1 MESLL
6 FFPQPLPDESLYSL
20 AVRYHRL
27 AANNSYR
34 LTSQELFGTY
44 SRTCGS
50 ILPCCLGA
58 LSQRLEE
65 VYSVEELI
73 ERFTLL
79 PLYRP
84 FVNDA
89 VYSAACIAMTGSYGT
104 GLKMSLGITASRF
117 LKHTSFRYCDSCV
130 REDTLNYGAAYWHRI
145 HQAIG
150 TCICPHHREGLLAMT
165 FPDGADWRRML
176 LPSEERGTPVME
188 SLDGAAAAA
197 VAEMQLWGLEHP
209 RDVQVLLK
217 GNFLRCRLDKMR
229 FVKSGRLRERM
240 LRAFLA
246 PRLLCSARAAEFE
259 EIAHS
264 SDWVLRVLR
273 PRGVVQPFKFYFLCW
288 LLGLSLEQLKL
299 FRPKATLYIGDRTGG
314 HDAVKAAKEVCI
326 EAHRS
331 AFSSSGNLKC
341 HEKPGYMWLYRH
353 DREWLAQYVAAHPFV
368 RLREASIDW
377 KGRDSALAQELL
389 IAKNKLLSAEG
400 KPKKLTR
407 AALCRLIANDHC
419 FLKVPHHF
427 PLSIALVDE
436 SLESIHDHQVRK
448 IRWAV
453 QRYALDE
460 RSAMSVVYRF
470 AGIRVSQVPEIEL
483 QTLLLLWSAA

>member
-27 AANNSYR
+27 AANSSYR

-50 ILPCCLGA
+50 ILPCCLDA
-58 LSQRLEE
+58 LSQRLGE

-89 VYSAACIAMTGSYGT
+89 VYSAASIAMTGNYGT

-117 LKHTSFRYCDSCV
+117 LKHTSFRYCVSCV

-150 TCICPHHREGLLAMT
+150 TCICPHHREGLRAMI

-176 LPSEERGTPVME
+176 LPAEVRGTPVME
-188 SLDGAAAAA
+188 SLDGTAAAAI
-197 VAEMQLWGLEHP
+197 AEMQFWGLEHP
-209 RDVQVLLK
+209 RDVQALLT
-217 GNFLRCRLDKMR
+217 GNFLRYRLDEMR
-229 FVKSGRLRERM
+229 FIKSGRIRERM

-246 PRLLCSARAAEFE
+246 PRLLCSPRAAEFQ

-264 SDWVLRVLR
+264 CDWVLRVFR
-273 PRGVVQPFKFYFLCW
+273 PRGVVQPLKFYFLCW

-299 FRPKATLYIGDRTGG
+299 FRPKVTPCIGDRSGG
-314 HDAVKAAKEVCI
+314 HDAVNAAKEVDI

-353 DREWLAQYVAAHPFV
+353 DREWLTQYVAAHPFI
-368 RLREASIDW
+368 RLREALIDW
-377 KGRDSALAQELL
+377 EGRDSALAQELL
-389 IAKNKLLSAEG
+389 IAKNQLLSAEG
-400 KPKKLTR
+400 KPQKITR
-407 AALCRLIANDHC
+407 AALCRLVDNDHY

-427 PLSIALVDE
+427 PLSIALMDE
-436 SLESIHDHQVRK
+436 LLESTHDHQVRK
-448 IRWAV
+448 IKWAV
-453 QRYALDE
+453 KTYALNE
-460 RSAMSVVYRF
+460 RCAMSVVYRF
-470 AGIRVSQVPEIEL
+470 AGIRVSKVSETEL
-483 QTLLLLWSAA
+483 LTLLRCDV